1 MPQNPNEAAAIRN
14 LQTYLRQLSYHNDA
28 ITAPPIDGVF
38 ASDTEQALR
47 DFQAD
52 RGIPVT
58 GVADQAVWELLY
70 ASYRASVAANSPP
83 MRMDVFPT
91 TPDRETLSLGA
102 IGFPVLA
109 LQFML
114 GELERKYGFLLPVEQ
129 TGIYD
134 AQTRDA
140 VLAFQKQN
148 ALAPTGEVDKLT
160 WNELTDQYNIL
171 YRRYPEE

>member
-1 MPQNPNEAAAIRN
+1 MPQNPNEATAIRN
-14 LQTYLRQLSYHNDA
+14 LQTYLRQLSYHNDT
-28 ITAPPIDGVF
+28 ITSPPIDGIF

-58 GVADQAVWELLY
+58 GVANQEVWELLY
-70 ASYRASVAANSPP
+70 AAYRASVAANSPP
-83 MRMDVFPT
+83 LRMDIFPT
-91 TPDRETLSLGA
+91 VPSDEALTLGSL
-102 IGFPVLA
+102 GFPVIA
-109 LQFML
+109 VQFML
-114 GELERKYGFLLPVEQ
+114 GELERKYGFLLPVQQ

-134 AQTRDA
+134 EPTRDA
-140 VLAFQKQN
+140 VLSFQKQN
-148 ALAPTGEVDKLT
+148 ALAPTGKVDKLT